1 MISRRLIFVIF
12 LHFLKYRLRYK
23 NKVVYLHRE
32 RYKVTIK
39 YSIIMDFTTTIKIS
53 QMIINEL
60 TGSAFVHKMQGQLF
74 KSQGFTKLGEK
85 YIGHYTEEMG
95 WVEKYT
101 DRLLDLGY
109 VPEVKVANET
119 KLIDDAKAY
128 IEADLK
134 LQKEG
139 VETLYKLMPSLAY
152 DPTTYDLTKAYLLDE
167 EEDQYWDEE
176 QLDLIEKIGYQN
188 WLVKQL

>member
-1 MISRRLIFVIF
+1 
-12 LHFLKYRLRYK
+12 
-23 NKVVYLHRE
+23 
-32 RYKVTIK
+32 
-39 YSIIMDFTTTIKIS
+39 MDFTNTIQIS

-60 TGSAFVHKMQGQLF
+60 AGSAFVHKMQGQLF

-85 YIGHYTEEMG
+85 YIGHYTEEME

-101 DRLLDLGY
+101 DRLLDLG
-109 VPEVKVANET
+109 VIPEVKVVSEA
-119 KLIDDAKAY
+119 KLIEDPKEY
-128 IEADLK
+128 LQADYK

-139 VETLYKLMPSLAY
+139 VETLYKAMPALAS

>member
-1 MISRRLIFVIF
+1 
-12 LHFLKYRLRYK
+12 
-23 NKVVYLHRE
+23 
-32 RYKVTIK
+32 
-39 YSIIMDFTTTIKIS
+39 MDFTATIQIS

-74 KSQGFTKLGEK
+74 KSQGFTKLGQK
-85 YIGHYTEEMG
+85 YMDHYTEEMG

-101 DRLLDLGY
+101 DRMLDLGCI
-109 VPEVKVANET
+109 PQVKLENET
-119 KLIDDAKAY
+119 TLIEDPKAY
-128 IEADLK
+128 VEADLK

-139 VETLYKLMPSLAY
+139 VETLYKAMPALAG

-188 WLVKQL
+188 WLVKQM

>member
-1 MISRRLIFVIF
+1 
-12 LHFLKYRLRYK
+12 
-23 NKVVYLHRE
+23 
-32 RYKVTIK
+32 
-39 YSIIMDFTTTIKIS
+39 MDFTTTIQIS
-53 QMIINEL
+53 QLIVNEL

-74 KSQGFTKLGEK
+74 KSQGFTKLGQK
-85 YIGHYTEEMG
+85 YIDHYTEEMG

-101 DRLLDLGY
+101 DRMLDLGF
-109 VPEVKVANET
+109 VPEVKVCNET
-119 KLIDDAKAY
+119 KLIDDPKAY
-128 IEADLK
+128 LEADLK

-139 VETLYKLMPSLAY
+139 VEKLYTIMPALAA
-152 DPTTYDLTKAYLLDE
+152 DPTTYDITKAYLLDE